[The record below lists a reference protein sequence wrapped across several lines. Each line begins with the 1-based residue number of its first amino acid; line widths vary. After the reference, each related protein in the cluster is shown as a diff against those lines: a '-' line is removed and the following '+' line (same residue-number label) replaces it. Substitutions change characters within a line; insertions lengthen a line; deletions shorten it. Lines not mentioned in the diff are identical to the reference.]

1 MFGHTFIPFRRFP
14 HVFPVVT
21 SILLVQTVIYIVL
34 LSTGHVNDPNT
45 WVQYG
50 AYIDWRIDQ
59 GEWWRYISSTFVHV
73 NLFQLIFISFFLY
86 VFGPQLE
93 WLMGRFFFT
102 IFYLLTGSLA
112 NIGYYIFDISGVHTG
127 ANGAIYGIL
136 GFYLYLY
143 VRRLIDPNSGLGLLL
158 LVVINLVLNWGSIFA
173 YLLSLFGGFL
183 LGMIIIEIR
192 RLKAEEE
199 DEEDQNR

>member
-21 SILLVQTVIYIVL
+21 SILLVQTVIYVML
-34 LSTGHVNDPNT
+34 LSTGHGSDPKV

-59 GEWWRYISSTFVHV
+59 GEWWRYISSTFLHV
-73 NLFQLIFISFFLY
+73 NLFQFIFISFFLY
-86 VFGPQLE
+86 AFGPQLE

-102 IFYLLTGSLA
+102 LFYLFTGSLA
-112 NIGYYIFDISGVHTG
+112 NIGYYLFDIPGVHAG

-143 VRRLIDPNSGLGLLL
+143 LRRLIDPNSGFGLLL
-158 LVVINLVLNWGSIFA
+158 LVLINLVLNWTAMLA
-173 YLLSLFGGFL
+173 YLLSLIGGFF

-192 RLKAEEE
+192 RIKAENE
-199 DEEDQNR
+199 DEEDKHQ